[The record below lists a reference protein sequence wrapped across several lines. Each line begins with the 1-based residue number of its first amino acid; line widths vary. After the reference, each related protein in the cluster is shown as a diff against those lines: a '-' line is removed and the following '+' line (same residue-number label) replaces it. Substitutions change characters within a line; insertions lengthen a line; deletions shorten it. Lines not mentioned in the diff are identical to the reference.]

1 MEISLKSMMDKL
13 QSNDG
18 FTMIEMLF
26 VLMILSICILITPVI
41 SKQQKALLHFDM
53 ERIREICMNAQ
64 AEAIKSHQKISVK
77 ISDNYVIIYDL
88 TYQLHPSTSCSLLQ
102 FHFTAQ
108 GTISKG
114 FTLKCKNKDAS
125 SVLVA
130 QIGSGRFDV
139 R

>member
-53 ERIREICMNAQ
+53 GRIREICMNAQ
-64 AEAIKSHQKISVK
+64 AEAIKSHQKISIK
-77 ISDNYVIIYDL
+77 ISDNYVIIRNLNRYFL
-88 TYQLHPSTSCSLLQ
+88 M
-102 FHFTAQ
+102 
-108 GTISKG
+108 
-114 FTLKCKNKDAS
+114 
-125 SVLVA
+125 
-130 QIGSGRFDV
+130 
-139 R
+139 

>member
-1 MEISLKSMMDKL
+1 MVISLKSMMDRL

-18 FTMIEMLF
+18 FTLIEMLF
-26 VLMILSICILITPVI
+26 VLMVLCICMLITPVI
-41 SKQQKALLHFDM
+41 SKQQNISLHLDL
-53 ERIREICMNAQ
+53 ERIREILIDTQ
-64 AEAIKSHQKISVK
+64 VEALKRHQKISVK
-77 ISDNYVIIYDL
+77 IYDRYVLADDRKYAL
-88 TYQLHPSTSCSLLQ
+88 SSSSSCSFVQ

-114 FTLKCKNKDAS
+114 FTLKCKNSETS
-125 SVLVA
+125 SSLVA